1 MSTGKSWESTSA
13 PVEGYIIPPGEGG
26 EHPYFPGARVLAG
39 TASTGGLLGVEE
51 AVLPPDIPGPYRH
64 YHPQLAEAFYV
75 LDGEI
80 LLQIGEQVVR
90 AGVGSFAFC
99 PAGCIHA
106 FRAASNTPA
115 RVLIIALPPAAG
127 EAYFR
132 ELAKLPREA
141 GEAEWDALGKKWG
154 NIVVG
159 PPLES
164 P

>member
-1 MSTGKSWESTSA
+1 MTTTKSWQTA
-13 PVEGYIIPPGEGG
+13 AAAVEGYIIPPGEGG

-39 TASTGGLLGVEE
+39 TATTGGLIGVEE
-51 AVLPPDIPGPYRH
+51 AVLPPEIPGPYRH
-64 YHPQLAEAFYV
+64 YHPHLAEAFYV
-75 LDGEI
+75 LEGEL
-80 LLQIGEQVVR
+80 LLQIGEQVERVG
-90 AGVGSFAFC
+90 AGAFAFC
-99 PAGCIHA
+99 PVGCIHA
-106 FRAASNTPA
+106 FRAAGNEPA
-115 RVLIIALPPAAG
+115 RVLIMAMPPGAG

-164 P
+164 D